1 MESSVRGEGDDPK
14 GVDSFLDGA
23 NMSLASFEPSL
34 QVIPPEKNDSSPLS
48 NGNLRAAA
56 SQSPSETQNRTPPLT
71 IADLAAPSQKPRP
84 GEEEPDSSPLARQG
98 SNRQLAPVVRR
109 KPSSRALSFRLNEDE
124 DKLEAPEAMMK
135 LDENDSDEY
144 SSGDRSK
151 GMEGN
156 DTINSLPFP
165 PTVQRRSSKTLS
177 SFPPGSPSKA
187 SMFQTPAAI
196 RSTMNRLPTETAM
209 SQRIRD
215 VEVPPSV
222 MKELESDKRLLGLNE
237 RSDKSGVL
245 TLREQG
251 AVIDKLRKENFG
263 LKIKVFYLEGKINQQ
278 YDEAARD
285 VMKEVITLP
294 FWLTLEHRTYSS
306 VERTHS
312 HDRRL

>member
-1 MESSVRGEGDDPK
+1 MESSVRVDGDDPTK

-34 QVIPPEKNDSSPLS
+34 QIIQTTETIE
-48 NGNLRAAA
+48 
-56 SQSPSETQNRTPPLT
+56 SPSPTNNIAKNLPAESPTESETRTPPLT
-71 IADLAAPSQKPRP
+71 IADLAAPARRLKHTNDDVD
-84 GEEEPDSSPLARQG
+84 ESPLARQN
-98 SNRQLAPVVRR
+98 SLRQPAPVIRR
-109 KPSSRALSFRLNEDE
+109 NPSTHRALSFRIPEDD
-124 DKLEAPEAMMK
+124 DKLEVPEAILRK
-135 LDENDSDEY
+135 LEDSDVEDNAVENTKGAE
-144 SSGDRSK
+144 GD
-151 GMEGN
+151 
-156 DTINSLPFP
+156 DTIGSLPFP
-165 PTVQRRSSKTLS
+165 PTQRRSSKS
-177 SFPPGSPSKA
+177 SFHPVSPSKS

-196 RSTMNRLPTETAM
+196 RSTMNRLPTETAI

-237 RSDKSGVL
+237 RNDKSGVL

-285 VMKEVITLP
+285 VMKEVKHFLIL
-294 FWLTLEHRTYSS
+294 LI
-306 VERTHS
+306 
-312 HDRRL
+312 

>member
-1 MESSVRGEGDDPK
+1 MESSVRGEPEDPTK

-34 QVIPPEKNDSSPLS
+34 HIP
-48 NGNLRAAA
+48 RA
-56 SQSPSETQNRTPPLT
+56 SQDALDSPSPTNKLLDLPAFETLNELETRTPPLT
-71 IADLAAPSQKPRP
+71 IADLAAPANKHAKA
-84 GEEEPDSSPLARQG
+84 EEAPDSSPLARQTVI
-98 SNRQLAPVVRR
+98 NPRPAPIVRKR
-109 KPSSRALSFRLNEDE
+109 PSQRALSFQITEDN
-124 DKLEAPEAMMK
+124 DKLVVPH
-135 LDENDSDEY
+135 NVNPDSDIEEVA
-144 SSGDRSK
+144 GDTTK
-151 GMEGN
+151 ENEGN

-177 SFPPGSPSKA
+177 AFRPASPSKS
-187 SMFQTPAAI
+187 SMFQTPANI

-222 MKELESDKRLLGLNE
+222 MKELEQDKRLLGINE
-237 RSDKSGVL
+237 RNDKSGAL

-278 YDEAARD
+278 YDEASRD
-285 VMKEVITLP
+285 VMREVMHFTIL
-294 FWLTLEHRTYSS
+294 LT
-306 VERTHS
+306 
-312 HDRRL
+312 

>member
-1 MESSVRGEGDDPK
+1 
-14 GVDSFLDGA
+14 
-23 NMSLASFEPSL
+23 MSLASFEPSL
-34 QVIPPEKNDSSPLS
+34 QVIPPEPIDSPPLS
-48 NGNLRAAA
+48 NGNLRAAE
-56 SQSPSETQNRTPPLT
+56 SQSHSESQNRTPPLT
-71 IADLAAPSQKPRP
+71 IADLAAPSQKPRLSD
-84 GEEEPDSSPLARQG
+84 EEPDSSPLARQI

-124 DKLEAPEAMMK
+124 DKLEVPEAMMK

-165 PTVQRRSSKTLS
+165 PTVQRRSSKTS
-177 SFPPGSPSKA
+177 SLPFGSPSKA

-285 VMKEVITLP
+285 VMKEVNPSL
-294 FWLTLEHRTYSS
+294 FFSNSRTSN
-306 VERTHS
+306 
-312 HDRRL
+312 

>member
-1 MESSVRGEGDDPK
+1 LVRH
-14 GVDSFLDGA
+14 A
-23 NMSLASFEPSL
+23 R
-34 QVIPPEKNDSSPLS
+34 
-48 NGNLRAAA
+48 NL
-56 SQSPSETQNRTPPLT
+56 P
-71 IADLAAPSQKPRP
+71 AAPI
-84 GEEEPDSSPLARQG
+84 
-98 SNRQLAPVVRR
+98 VR
-109 KPSSRALSFRLNEDE
+109 KKAGTGQRALSFQITEEN
-124 DKLEAPEAMMK
+124 DKLTVPSPPLERLHEM
-135 LDENDSDEY
+135 DSDEEQV
-144 SSGDRSK
+144 
-151 GMEGN
+151 EGNN

-165 PTVQRRSSKTLS
+165 PTVRRYSTKSISTM
-177 SFPPGSPSKA
+177 SPTKS

-237 RSDKSGVL
+237 RHDKSGVL

-285 VMKEVITLP
+285 VMKEVFISSIC
-294 FWLTLEHRTYSS
+294 LT
-306 VERTHS
+306 
-312 HDRRL
+312 